1 MKQTL
6 KRVLSMLLVVAMLGG
21 MLVLT
26 ASAEDT
32 VQTIAVTEEGYTIT
46 ENGSYQVEA
55 GSTGMITV
63 AAGVT
68 NVTIIGNGAEW
79 DSDPASETY
88 GTINTAPFEA
98 LYIDCSA
105 APGITLTLKDIYIS
119 KGEDEYNVLDFSGKG
134 NTLVYDGTIILDNE
148 TNMRYALVHVGPNT
162 ELTIYGTTGSSAYL
176 YKYDQAAGIGGDAEE
191 SCGTINMGV
200 KGGANDFYFFMKG
213 SKQGAVIGNGANVSD
228 TPSTIN
234 FYSGVY
240 NLLGIAS
247 GAIVGGS
254 GGSASEAAGNVYVY
268 GGLLNLTVTWAG
280 AAIGGGFKQADGTGS
295 NDKGGGYLYVSGGSV
310 RTYIGTNAVE
320 NNCWTGVTETG
331 VNDTAITATKVNA
344 DGDAVYLLAVDTS
357 AVEGSTC
364 TVAVDGTTLYTGP
377 RYSHYFAYE
386 DVNRSGEGTTKPVV
400 STNPLGTPGNWLP
413 MSGDKV
419 ENNLYFYVTGK
430 DHTVT
435 LNDKTYDC
443 VWDSA
448 TETFTLTEKEEETV
462 LYGDVNGDGKIRAN
476 DAMLVLQHVA
486 MMDVTIDEAAA
497 DVSGDGKIRSNDA
510 MLILQYVAMTI
521 EEFPVVSNG

>member
-1 MKQTL
+1 M
-6 KRVLSMLLVVAMLGG
+6 
-21 MLVLT
+21 
-26 ASAEDT
+26 
-32 VQTIAVTEEGYTIT
+32 
-46 ENGSYQVEA
+46 
-55 GSTGMITV
+55 
-63 AAGVT
+63 
-68 NVTIIGNGAEW
+68 
-79 DSDPASETY
+79 
-88 GTINTAPFEA
+88 
-98 LYIDCSA
+98 
-105 APGITLTLKDIYIS
+105 
-119 KGEDEYNVLDFSGKG
+119 
-134 NTLVYDGTIILDNE
+134 
-148 TNMRYALVHVGPNT
+148 
-162 ELTIYGTTGSSAYL
+162 
-176 YKYDQAAGIGGDAEE
+176 
-191 SCGTINMGV
+191 
-200 KGGANDFYFFMKG
+200 
-213 SKQGAVIGNGANVSD
+213 
-228 TPSTIN
+228 
-234 FYSGVY
+234 
-240 NLLGIAS
+240 
-247 GAIVGGS
+247 
-254 GGSASEAAGNVYVY
+254 
-268 GGLLNLTVTWAG
+268 
-280 AAIGGGFKQADGTGS
+280 
-295 NDKGGGYLYVSGGSV
+295 
-310 RTYIGTNAVE
+310 
-320 NNCWTGVTETG
+320 
-331 VNDTAITATKVNA
+331 
-344 DGDAVYLLAVDTS
+344 
-357 AVEGSTC
+357 
-364 TVAVDGTTLYTGP
+364 DGTTLYTGP